1 MLPEIPLQKVNWKMS
16 NYDFKIT
23 LKKGIISLAIV
34 AISGFISVYAADPKF
49 LALIPLAE
57 MVLNY
62 LKHRKD

>member
-1 MLPEIPLQKVNWKMS
+1 MS